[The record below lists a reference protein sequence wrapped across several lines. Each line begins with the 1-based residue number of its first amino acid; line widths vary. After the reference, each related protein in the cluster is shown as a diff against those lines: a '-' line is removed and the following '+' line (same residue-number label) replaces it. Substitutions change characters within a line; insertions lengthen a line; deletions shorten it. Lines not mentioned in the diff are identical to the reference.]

1 MIFYGCNKSLIFIL
15 SQESIITVLS
25 AVTTERKGFIMNYFN
40 QDKETVVSQLGSDK
54 QNGLTDEQVLK
65 SREKYGENVIS
76 EEKQKSLLMIFLEQ
90 FADLLVVIL
99 IIASIVSMISAE
111 VGSTIVILFVLVM
124 NAVIGTVQNVKAQKS
139 LNSLKAMSSPNARV
153 IRNGIQVEIP
163 ATEVVVG
170 DILLIEAGNVAAADG
185 RLLEAASLQ
194 VNESALTGESLNVV
208 KSTDAIASEE
218 LALGDRVNMLY
229 SGSNISNGRG
239 VAVVT
244 GVGMDT
250 EIGKIASLMQ
260 NAKKK
265 KTPLQVSLDKFSMGM
280 AVTQNAG
287 NTDAQGHNE
296 GHRDGTGGDTAGIKG
311 QGQQRLIAV
320 DHQHQRQGKH
330 QHIKQHQNI
339 GKLPAKD
346 NS

>member
-1 MIFYGCNKSLIFIL
+1 
-15 SQESIITVLS
+15 
-25 AVTTERKGFIMNYFN
+25 MNYFN

-99 IIASIVSMISAE
+99 IIASIVSMLSGE

-153 IRNGIQVEIP
+153 IRNGVQVEIP

-265 KTPLQVSLDKFSMGM
+265 KTPLQVSLDKFSKMLSITIICICIIVFFMTKFINGQPTVDAM
-280 AVTQNAG
+280 MFAVALAVAAIPEALSSIITISSLS
-287 NTDAQGHNE
+287 E
-296 GHRDGTGGDTAGIKG
+296 HRKCPDR
-311 QGQQRLIAV
+311 RLSSRTSRLLKVSAAYQSSAPTRPV
-320 DHQHQRQGKH
+320 LSHRTK
-330 QHIKQHQNI
+330 
-339 GKLPAKD
+339 
-346 NS
+346 

>member
-1 MIFYGCNKSLIFIL
+1 
-15 SQESIITVLS
+15 
-25 AVTTERKGFIMNYFN
+25 MNYFN

-99 IIASIVSMISAE
+99 IIASIVSMLSGE

-153 IRNGIQVEIP
+153 IRNGIQAEIP

-239 VAVVT
+239 VPVCYGCA
-244 GVGMDT
+244 
-250 EIGKIASLMQ
+250 
-260 NAKKK
+260 
-265 KTPLQVSLDKFSMGM
+265 PLFRKYMV
-280 AVTQNAG
+280 
-287 NTDAQGHNE
+287 
-296 GHRDGTGGDTAGIKG
+296 
-311 QGQQRLIAV
+311 
-320 DHQHQRQGKH
+320 
-330 QHIKQHQNI
+330 
-339 GKLPAKD
+339 
-346 NS
+346 